1 MDPEN
6 LARAIGVPL
15 DQWPGNCHGIA
26 CAVRDLLPVHGMRLA
41 RGHWTGDVAWDS
53 VYRNSSPI
61 QHSWLV
67 APDGR
72 MLDPT
77 RWALLSPSRPFI
89 YLGVNDCY
97 DEGGRELAARLSPR
111 FPGTDPY
118 AGIVEGMDLGL
129 RHDLE
134 KTFGMEGAD
143 APRLARAL
151 EHAIKDDPSRIP
163 EAAAVYSVLER
174 AGRKGIIPIDS
185 WTWVMEPEE
194 LFCKTGQG
202 RTFVL
207 PPAPEMNDVEIV
219 SEIFRFFLSPEE
231 RPDIERELE
240 DLGYDLDRDL
250 WSCLNRL
257 DSLKSWAPMDLLPRD
272 LCDTLSVIADDLL
285 GKGFGQEL
293 RVERFAASLGVDQ
306 ARLDRI
312 LSGFGARAG
321 YNLGWHVPRPKRGE
335 QEEAA
340 AVKL

>member
-1 MDPEN
+1 MGSPSRRVD
-6 LARAIGVPL
+6 
-15 DQWPGNCHGIA
+15 
-26 CAVRDLLPVHGMRLA
+26 
-41 RGHWTGDVAWDS
+41 
-53 VYRNSSPI
+53 RNSSPI

-89 YLGVNDCY
+89 YLGGSDCY

-185 WTWVMEPEE
+185 WTRVMEPEE
-194 LFCKTGQG
+194 LF
-202 RTFVL
+202 
-207 PPAPEMNDVEIV
+207 
-219 SEIFRFFLSPEE
+219 
-231 RPDIERELE
+231 
-240 DLGYDLDRDL
+240 
-250 WSCLNRL
+250 
-257 DSLKSWAPMDLLPRD
+257 
-272 LCDTLSVIADDLL
+272 
-285 GKGFGQEL
+285 
-293 RVERFAASLGVDQ
+293 
-306 ARLDRI
+306 
-312 LSGFGARAG
+312 
-321 YNLGWHVPRPKRGE
+321 
-335 QEEAA
+335 
-340 AVKL
+340 